1 MLRQQ
6 QEEATY
12 LLKIVEILNL
22 YMKTRALYGKQ
33 V

>member
-12 LLKIVEILNL
+12 VLKIVKILNL
-22 YMKTRALYGKQ
+22 YMKTRVLYGKL